1 MLATGAALAALLLA
15 GCTARPH
22 SLRATAAGCAGHPS
36 KKPAANQAAANQAAA
51 KQAEPQ
57 TTWPERRAEPP
68 GGTLALSRQ
77 AVDPVARTAYAM
89 VSRTLSPIRGPYV
102 LECINLRNGLV
113 AKGPMFRAPNLAL
126 ASGDLWIFGPSS
138 PRARSPKLPSVV
150 VSQVDPRSLRVI
162 RSIRLPGT
170 VVAAYPLI
178 HLAAGPGHSVWIG
191 SVHAGPAAKMF
202 RLDIRTGTVLATVR
216 LPTNLV
222 ATDLATDPA
231 HEHLYVSAAHMVGRG
246 TEGNVI
252 LEYHARSGRLVA
264 EANRGLVTFSV
275 TGSELTAV
283 PGGVWAS
290 FRTGML
296 GITLH
301 LRQPDLTMIAP
312 PGPDIVRSP
321 ANGLFHWAMYAATS
335 YGGGSLWLAN
345 QAGIVACINPRTG
358 EPRAIER
365 LHEDQLIF
373 QLLAVDPA
381 RRQMYAS
388 DSRGL
393 VVITPPAHC
402 WRG

>member
-1 MLATGAALAALLLA
+1 MLATGAALAALMLA

-22 SLRATAAGCAGHPS
+22 SLRAPAAGCAGHPS
-36 KKPAANQAAANQAAA
+36 QKPAPNQAAA

-68 GGTLALSRQ
+68 GGALALSKEV
-77 AVDPVARTAYAM
+77 VDPVSRTAYAL
-89 VSRTLSPIRGPYV
+89 VSRTLAPIRGPYV
-102 LECINLRNGLV
+102 LECIDLRNRLE
-113 AKGPMFRAPNLAL
+113 AKGPLFRAPDLAL
-126 ASGDLWIFGPSS
+126 ASGYLWIFGPSS
-138 PRARSPKLPSVV
+138 PTARSPKLPRVV
-150 VSQVDPRSLRVI
+150 VRQVDLRTLRVI

-170 VVAAYPLI
+170 VLSAYPLI
-178 HLAAGPGHSVWIG
+178 QLAAGPGHSVWIG
-191 SVHAGPAAKMF
+191 SVRAGPAATLF
-202 RLDIRTGTVLATVR
+202 RLDTRTGTVLATVR

-231 HEHLYVSAAHMVGRG
+231 REHLYVSAAHMVGGG

-252 LEYHARSGRLVA
+252 LEYDARSRRLVA
-264 EANRGLVTFSV
+264 AANHGLITFSV

-283 PGGVWAS
+283 PGGVWGS
-290 FRTGML
+290 FRTGLL

-321 ANGLFHWAMYAATS
+321 AKGLFHWAMYAATS

-358 EPRAIER
+358 RPRAIER
-365 LHEDQLIF
+365 LHQDQLIF
-373 QLLAVDPA
+373 QLLAADPA

-393 VVITPPAHC
+393 VVITPPANC